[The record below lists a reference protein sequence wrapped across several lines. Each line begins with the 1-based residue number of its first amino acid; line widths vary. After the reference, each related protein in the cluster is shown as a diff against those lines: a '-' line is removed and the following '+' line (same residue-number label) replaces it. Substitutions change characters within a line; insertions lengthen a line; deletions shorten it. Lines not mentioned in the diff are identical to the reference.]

1 MSTSKAAPPDKKK
14 KSAEAEP
21 PAERLIVLLRHGIAE
36 EPSADK
42 KDEERSLTA
51 EGNKRMKQIAR
62 GLAELLPKVQKI
74 YSSPLLRCVQ
84 TSLWVSKGY
93 RSRAAVTTLDVLA
106 PGAKTKDAVE
116 ALRALT
122 DPRIVVVGHEPNLT
136 DTLRALTGIRAS
148 NLELKKGGCY
158 AVRLAADGRGT
169 LEWMLTPR
177 IFRKVNE

>member
-14 KSAEAEP
+14 PAKAEP
-21 PAERLIVLLRHGIAE
+21 PADRLIVLLRHGIAE
-36 EPSADK
+36 ERVEGM

-62 GLAELLPKVQKI
+62 GLAELLPKAQKI

-106 PGAKTKDAVE
+106 PDGKTKDAAE
-116 ALRALT
+116 LLRAIT
-122 DPRIVVVGHEPNLT
+122 DRRIIVVGHEPNLT
-136 DTLRALTGIRAS
+136 DTLRALTGIRSA

-158 AVRLAADGRGT
+158 GVRLDADGRGT
-169 LEWMLTPR
+169 LEWVLTPR
-177 IFRKVNE
+177 VLRKVSE